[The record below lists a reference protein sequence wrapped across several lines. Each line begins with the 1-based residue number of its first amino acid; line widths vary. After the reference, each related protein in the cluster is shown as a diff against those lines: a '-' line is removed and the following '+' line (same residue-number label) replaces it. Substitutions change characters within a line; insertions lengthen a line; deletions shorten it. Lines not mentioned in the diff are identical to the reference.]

1 MEGET
6 DADVR
11 VDVDGG
17 TPLDFRLGVRV
28 CGSSPSESNAANALE
43 SWNTGAEAATAEEEV
58 EVEVEEVE
66 EEVEEEERDAEGW
79 RRLEASATERA
90 AAAASLSENTTGRVF
105 RFPIV
110 GR

>member
-1 MEGET
+1 M
-6 DADVR
+6 
-11 VDVDGG
+11 
-17 TPLDFRLGVRV
+17 DFRLGVRV
-28 CGSSPSESNAANALE
+28 CGSSPSESIAANALE

-58 EVEVEEVE
+58 EVEVEEVEEEVEVEEVE